1 MAALD
6 PTPTDITTLNIISS
20 HKISAKT
27 TRCLSILTSEGEGRK
42 IVALRAKSSVASK
55 AITIAEITRRELQK
69 NGNDWYQYIQLESIV
84 EERREKPGKQR
95 KAEGD
100 AEEKVEDVEDEEEED
115 PFQPVEDKK
124 VRATPVMTIYI
135 SREALP
141 TYAKKFG

>member
-27 TRCLSILTSEGEGRK
+27 TRCLSILTSEGESRK
-42 IVALRAKSSVASK
+42 IVALSAKSSVASK

-84 EERREKPGKQR
+84 EEKKEKPGKQR
-95 KAEGD
+95 KETAT
-100 AEEKVEDVEDEEEED
+100 EEKVEDVEDEEEED